1 MRLRLEN
8 GEKEAKMSV
17 SLSRNGPTLPDF
29 QARNERFWAKFQEVR
44 KHMLV
49 SKVGRKYYEFT

>member
-8 GEKEAKMSV
+8 GEKEAKMSG

-29 QARNERFWAKFQEVR
+29 QGRNERFWAKFQEVR